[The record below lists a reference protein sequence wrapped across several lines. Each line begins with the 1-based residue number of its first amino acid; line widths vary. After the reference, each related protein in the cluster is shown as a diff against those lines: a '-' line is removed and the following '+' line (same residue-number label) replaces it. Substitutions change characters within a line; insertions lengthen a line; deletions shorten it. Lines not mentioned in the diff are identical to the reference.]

1 MLKGKK
7 IVLGITGSIAAYK
20 SCLII
25 RELVKRGA
33 EVQVVITPAGKEFI
47 TPITL
52 SALTQKPV
60 ISDFFSQRDGTWH
73 SHVALGL
80 WADAMLIAPCT
91 ASTLGK
97 MANGIADNMLITTY
111 LSMKAPVFIA
121 PAMDLDMYAHP
132 TTQQNMERLKSFGNI
147 IIEPQSGF
155 LASGLEGKGRMEEP
169 ERIVEYLE
177 KALGE
182 QSDANRELAGK
193 KILITAGPTYEKIDP
208 VRFIGNYS
216 SGKMGFALAEECARR
231 GAEVTLI
238 AGPVNSQLSILRSAS
253 PLGSSKNSQLI
264 RRIDVESCQE
274 MYDAAV
280 KAFPEMDAAIL
291 CAAVADFRPA
301 EVASEKIKRVGQ
313 TMDIHLVPNPD
324 IAAALGKM
332 KTEKQVM
339 VGFAL
344 ETNDEEQNAQHKL
357 EKKNLD
363 FIVLNSLRN
372 EGTCFKSDENQIS
385 IISREGQ
392 KDYDKKPKSE
402 VARDIVDEL
411 SRLVESGKRKVER
424 E

>member
-20 SCLII
+20 ACMII
-25 RELVKRGA
+25 RGLIKKGA

-97 MANGIADNMLITTY
+97 MATGVADNMLITTY

-132 TTQQNMERLKSFGNI
+132 TTQQNLERLRSFGNHV
-147 IIEPQSGF
+147 IEPQSGF

-169 ERIVEYLE
+169 EKIVDVLDEFFEE
-177 KALGE
+177 KDLLG
-182 QSDANRELAGK
+182 K
-193 KILITAGPTYEKIDP
+193 HILITAGPTYEKIDP

-216 SGKMGFALAEECARR
+216 SGKMGYALAEECARR
-231 GAEVTLI
+231 GADVTLI
-238 AGPVNSQLSILRSAS
+238 AGPVGLKTSHRR
-253 PLGSSKNSQLI
+253 I
-264 RRIDVESCQE
+264 RRIDVESCNE
-274 MYDAAV
+274 MHDAAIS
-280 KAFPEMDAAIL
+280 AFSQCHAAIL
-291 CAAVADFRPA
+291 CAAVADFRPEAVA
-301 EVASEKIKRVGQ
+301 EQKIKRVGD
-313 TMDIHLVPNPD
+313 TLDLHLVPNPD
-324 IAAALGKM
+324 IAAALGQLKRAD
-332 KTEKQVM
+332 QVM

-344 ETNDEEQNAQHKL
+344 ETNDEVQNAESKL
-357 EKKNLD
+357 KKKNLD

-372 EGTCFKSDENQIS
+372 EGTCFRSDENQIS
-385 IISREGQ
+385 IISAQGRQDFE
-392 KDYDKKPKSE
+392 KKPKAE
-402 VARDIVDEL
+402 VATDIINEL
-411 SRLVESGKRKVER
+411 ARKL
-424 E
+424 

>member
-20 SCLII
+20 ACMII
-25 RELVKRGA
+25 RGLIKKGA

-97 MANGIADNMLITTY
+97 MATGVADNMLITTY

-132 TTQQNMERLKSFGNI
+132 TTQQNLERLRSFGNHV
-147 IIEPQSGF
+147 IEPQSGF

-169 ERIVEYLE
+169 EKIVDVLDEFFEE
-177 KALGE
+177 KDLLG
-182 QSDANRELAGK
+182 K
-193 KILITAGPTYEKIDP
+193 HILITAGPTYEKIDP

-231 GAEVTLI
+231 GADVTLI
-238 AGPVNSQLSILRSAS
+238 AGPVGLKTSHRR
-253 PLGSSKNSQLI
+253 I
-264 RRIDVESCQE
+264 RRIDVESCNE
-274 MYDAAV
+274 MHDAAIS
-280 KAFPEMDAAIL
+280 AFSQCHAAIL
-291 CAAVADFRPA
+291 CAAVADFRPEAVA
-301 EVASEKIKRVGQ
+301 EQKIKRVGD
-313 TMDIHLVPNPD
+313 TLDLHLVPNPD
-324 IAAALGKM
+324 IAAALGQQKRAD
-332 KTEKQVM
+332 QVM

-344 ETNDEEQNAQHKL
+344 ETNDEVQNAESKL
-357 EKKNLD
+357 KKKNLD

-372 EGTCFKSDENQIS
+372 EGTCFRSDENQIS
-385 IISREGQ
+385 IISAQGRQDFE
-392 KDYDKKPKSE
+392 KKPKVE
-402 VARDIVDEL
+402 VATDIINEL
-411 SRLVESGKRKVER
+411 ARKL
-424 E
+424 